1 MRNKIVGILI
11 CTLLSISFFG
21 YIVNVNAQVSNS
33 EKYQIICNT
42 LNNPPLIT
50 DVRYSAFPPAA
61 IIVEWVDFENDAVK
75 IGVSWNNDGNVD
87 EWTDFKSSPGH
98 RAIICEGKNGTVGV
112 VAEDEYGAQSLWFA
126 KKSKDI
132 TKEYA
137 IVSLCF
143 DRLVKYFPFFEKIL
157 NLVL

>member
-50 DVRYSAFPPAA
+50 DVR
-61 IIVEWVDFENDAVK
+61 
-75 IGVSWNNDGNVD
+75 
-87 EWTDFKSSPGH
+87 
-98 RAIICEGKNGTVGV
+98 
-112 VAEDEYGAQSLWFA
+112 
-126 KKSKDI
+126 
-132 TKEYA
+132 
-137 IVSLCF
+137 
-143 DRLVKYFPFFEKIL
+143 
-157 NLVL
+157 